1 MIGITPEFARLTL
14 LGFVLLLSGCAPTEL
29 TAPCDPLAVTAS
41 LDACGPER
49 PVNIASLSKNYLELL

>member
-1 MIGITPEFARLTL
+1 MISITPELTRVTL

-41 LDACGPER
+41 VDACGPER
-49 PVNIASLSKNYLELL
+49 PVNIASLPENYLGLL